1 MAYTQVQFEDNDV
14 NEVAVDTSG
23 YTGNFHREKVDL
35 KTLKNLG
42 FIELVDIIRGNNCML
57 DIMRRI
63 KEIDRDFNGYVTS
76 TELDDIIRLSY
87 GKKLVGMNL
96 MQIFKKYASIQ
107 NQILID
113 YRTFRDDILKQLK
126 VTPPAESDKKT
137 QIIGLLVK
145 KMERS

>member
-126 VTPPAESDKKT
+126 VTPTAESDKKT